1 MRPLNVRKCNVD
13 VNSNDEISCI
23 FRLFAKISNAQRS
36 RNGFNRY
43 LRSLWL
49 REEKRRDLNKSA
61 NLMV

>member
-1 MRPLNVRKCNVD
+1 MVKLFG
-13 VNSNDEISCI
+13 I